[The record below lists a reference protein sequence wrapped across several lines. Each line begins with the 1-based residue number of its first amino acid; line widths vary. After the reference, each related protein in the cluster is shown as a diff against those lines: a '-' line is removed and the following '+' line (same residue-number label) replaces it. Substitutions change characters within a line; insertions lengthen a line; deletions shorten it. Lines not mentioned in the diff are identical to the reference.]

1 MVLFR
6 EEEGDFDDENYEGG
20 GESGLEGDVVTNDRS
35 FMNFIICAKLL
46 LADIMISK
54 FKHWNIM
61 MQT

>member
-54 FKHWNIM
+54 FKH
-61 MQT
+61 

>member
-20 GESGLEGDVVTNDRS
+20 GESGLEGDGDVVTNDRS
-35 FMNFIICAKLL
+35 FINFIICEILL

-54 FKHWNIM
+54 FKH
-61 MQT
+61 